1 MADIEADRLQALR
14 SHGVLDTQAEGRFD
28 RITAL
33 AADLFGMP
41 ISLVSLV
48 DEERQWFKS
57 HHGLDARETPRSW
70 AFCDH
75 AIRGGPDTVLV
86 VPDAT
91 ADPRFA
97 GNPLVT
103 GAPDIRFYAGATLA
117 TAQGHCLGTLC
128 LIDTKPRTGLS
139 EEEARRF
146 KMLARLA
153 MDELEVSRAIREAEE
168 RQRLLSMAEA
178 MSGVGHWRV
187 SPDGVVEWSDEVYRI
202 HGVDRATFN
211 PNVDSGVGFYLPQDQ
226 AAVARFVERALSHQ
240 EDFAFQL
247 QLMRADGELR
257 HVVCKAVCELTPTG
271 ETAAIIGVF
280 QDLTDQ
286 VRDVERVKRGEARYR
301 LLADNM
307 GDVITRIGL
316 DGSSNYI
323 SPAIEGLLGFTPQEM
338 RGKPAQAFVSP
349 EDHPLILEAFAEL
362 GAGLDRKTVQ
372 HRATHKDG
380 RTIWVETQFKMVR
393 GEDQRPA
400 AIVAVIRDASARHA
414 AQEALAESEHRH
426 RLIAESATDIIS
438 RMGIDGR
445 VRYFSPSVTA
455 VTGYPVA
462 QVTGASMIPLL
473 HPDDVAPALAVY
485 RDLIGGTPLREPLTY
500 RVRHQDGSWIW
511 LEGTP
516 ILVRDADGAPS
527 EVIDVRR
534 DITAKVRLEAELRA
548 AKTAAEDAAQ
558 VKSAFMANMSHEIRT
573 PLTAIVGFTSLL
585 AARADLDAAAQTQI
599 RRVASAG
606 QALLSIVNDVLDF
619 SKLEAG
625 QVEITPRPTAP
636 GEALAEALDLFSP
649 QAEAKG
655 LALAFVTEGDL
666 PAGLLIDADRV
677 RQILMNLVGN
687 AIKFTDTGEVRVV
700 AAYNAPA
707 YVGGA
712 GRLEIRVEDTG
723 PGLTRAQTRR
733 LFQRFSQVDASST
746 RRHGGTGLGLAICKG
761 LVEAMGGEIGVRS
774 RPGQGSVFHFTIA
787 APIADLAVAAPVGGD
802 ESLLD
807 GARVLV
813 VDDNAVNRELA
824 RAILSR
830 IGVEVSEASDG
841 LAAVEA
847 AATTPFD
854 AVLMDIR
861 MPGLDGPAAVAR
873 IRAADGP
880 NRDTPVLA
888 FSADVDMAQFEGAA
902 SVFDGLVRKPISP
915 HELVTALSR
924 CLRWD
929 AAEVS
934 TPDAAA
940 G

>member
-1 MADIEADRLQALR
+1 MDSIEADRLRALR
-14 SHGVLDTQAEGRFD
+14 SYEVLDTRAEGRFD

-41 ISLVSLV
+41 ISLISLV
-48 DEERQWFKS
+48 DDDRQWFKS
-57 HHGLDARETPRSW
+57 RHGLDADETPRGW

-75 AIRGGPDTVLV
+75 AIRGGPDAVLV

-128 LIDTKPRTGLS
+128 VIGTQPRAPLNVDET
-139 EEEARRF
+139 RRLR
-146 KMLARLA
+146 MLARMA
-153 MDELEVSRAIREAEE
+153 MDELEVSRQVRAAEA
-168 RQRLLSMAEA
+168 RLRLLAMAEA

-187 SPDGVVEWSDEVYRI
+187 TPDGQVDWSDEVYRI
-202 HGVDRATFN
+202 HGVDRGSFN
-211 PNVDSGVGFYLPQDQ
+211 PNVGAGVSFYLPEDQ
-226 AAVARFVERALSHQ
+226 AAVAGFIERALSHQ

-247 QLMRADGELR
+247 RLTRADGELR
-257 HVVCKAVCELTPTG
+257 HVVAKAVCELTPAGQTS
-271 ETAAIIGVF
+271 AVIGVF
-280 QDLTDQ
+280 QDVTEQ
-286 VRDVERVKRGEARYR
+286 VVEVARARRGEARYR

-307 GDVITRIGL
+307 GDVVTRIGL
-316 DGSSNYI
+316 DGSSSYI
-323 SPAIEGLLGFTPQEM
+323 SPAIEGLLGYTPQEM

-349 EDHPLILEAFAEL
+349 EDHDLILGAFAEL
-362 GAGLDRKTVQ
+362 GAGLERKTVQ

-380 RTIWVETQFKMVR
+380 QAIWVETQFKMVR

-445 VRYFSPSVTA
+445 VRYFSPSVTT

-473 HPDDVAPALAVY
+473 HPDDVAPTLAVY
-485 RDLIGGTPLREPLTY
+485 RDVIGGAVLCTPLTY
-500 RVRHQDGSWIW
+500 RVRHKDGHWVW

-516 ILVRDADGAPS
+516 TLVRDALGAPC
-527 EVIDVRR
+527 EIIDVRR
-534 DITAKVRLEAELRA
+534 DVTAKVRLEAELRA
-548 AKTAAEDAAQ
+548 AKVAAEDAAQ
-558 VKSAFMANMSHEIRT
+558 IKSAFMANMSHEIRT

-585 AARADLDAAAQTQI
+585 AARVDLDEAAQNQV

-625 QVEITPRPTAP
+625 QVEIKPRPTAP
-636 GEALAEALDLFSP
+636 GEALADVLDLFTP
-649 QAEAKG
+649 QAQARG
-655 LALAFVTEGDL
+655 LALALAADGDL
-666 PAGLLIDADRV
+666 PACLLIDADRV
-677 RQILMNLVGN
+677 RQVLMNLIGN
-687 AIKFTDTGEVRVV
+687 AIKFTDAGAVRLA
-700 AAYNAPA
+700 AAYDHK
-707 YVGGA
+707 GA
-712 GRLEIRVEDTG
+712 RLEIRVEDTG

-774 RPGQGSVFHFTIA
+774 RPGKGSVFHLTVP
-787 APIADLAVAAPVGGD
+787 APIAELAAAAPVGD
-802 ESLLD
+802 VETQLD

-813 VDDNAVNRELA
+813 VDDNPINRELA

-830 IGVEVSEASDG
+830 IGVEVSEAGDG

-847 AATTPFD
+847 CATTPFD

-861 MPGLDGPAAVAR
+861 MPGLDGPAAAAR
-873 IRAADGP
+873 IRAGDGP
-880 NRDTPVLA
+880 NCQTPILA
-888 FSADVDMAQFEGAA
+888 FSADVDMARFEGAA
-902 SVFDGLVRKPISP
+902 GVFDGLVRKPIAP
-915 HELVTALSR
+915 RELVTALSR
-924 CLRWD
+924 CLQWD
-929 AAEVS
+929 DAEASAPGAAV
-934 TPDAAA
+934 

>member
-1 MADIEADRLQALR
+1 MDSIEADRLQALR
-14 SHGVLDTQAEGRFD
+14 SYEVLDTQAEGRFD

-33 AADLFGMP
+33 AAELFGVP
-41 ISLVSLV
+41 ISLVSLI

-57 HHGLDARETPRSW
+57 RHGLDVRETPRGW

-97 GNPLVT
+97 TNPLVT

-128 LIDTKPRTGLS
+128 LLDTKPRPPLNA
-139 EEEARRF
+139 EETRRLR
-146 KMLARLA
+146 MLAALV
-153 MDELEVSRAIREAEE
+153 MDEIEVGRAIRAAEE
-168 RQRLLSMAEA
+168 RQRLLTMAEA

-187 SPDGVVEWSDEVYRI
+187 TPDGVADWSDEVYRI
-202 HGVDRATFN
+202 HGVDRASFN
-211 PNVDSGVGFYLPQDQ
+211 PNVDTGVAFFVAEDQ

-247 QLMRADGELR
+247 RLTRADGELR
-257 HVVCKAVCELTPTG
+257 HVTCKAVCELTPAGATS
-271 ETAAIIGVF
+271 AVIGVF
-280 QDLTDQ
+280 QDITDQ
-286 VRDVERVKRGEARYR
+286 VVEVARARRGEARYR

-307 GDVITRIGL
+307 GDVVTRIGL
-316 DGSSNYI
+316 DGSSSYI
-323 SPAIEGLLGFTPQEM
+323 SPAIEGLLGYAPQDM
-338 RGKPAQAFVSP
+338 RGKLAQDFVSP
-349 EDHPLILEAFAEL
+349 EDHCLILDAFAEL

-380 RTIWVETQFKMVR
+380 RAIWVETQFKMMR
-393 GEDQRPA
+393 GEDQRPT
-400 AIVAVIRDASARHA
+400 AIIAVIRDASARHA
-414 AQEALAESEHRH
+414 AQAALAESELRH

-438 RMGIDGR
+438 RTGIDGR

-462 QVTGASMIPLL
+462 EVTGVSMIPLL
-473 HPDDVAPALAVY
+473 HPDDIAPTLATY
-485 RDLIGGTPLREPLTY
+485 RELIGGAVLSTPLTY
-500 RVRHQDGSWIW
+500 RVRHQDGHWVW

-516 ILVRDADGAPS
+516 TLVRDAEGAPS
-527 EVIDVRR
+527 EIIDVRR
-534 DITAKVRLEAELRA
+534 DVTAKVRLEAELRA
-548 AKTAAEDAAQ
+548 AKVAAEDAAQ
-558 VKSAFMANMSHEIRT
+558 IKSAFMANMSHEIRT

-585 AARADLDAAAQTQI
+585 AARSDLDAAARTQI

-625 QVEITPRPTAP
+625 QVEVKPRPTAP
-636 GEALAEALDLFSP
+636 GETLSEVLDLFSV
-649 QAEAKG
+649 QAQAKG
-655 LALAFVTEGDL
+655 LALAFTADGEL
-666 PAGLLIDADRV
+666 PACLSIDADRV
-677 RQILMNLVGN
+677 RQILMNLIGN
-687 AIKFTDTGEVRVV
+687 AIKFTDTGAVRVA
-700 AAYNAPA
+700 AAYD
-707 YVGGA
+707 VKA
-712 GRLEIRVEDTG
+712 GRLKVRVEDTG
-723 PGLTRAQTRR
+723 PGLTKAQTRR

-746 RRHGGTGLGLAICKG
+746 RRHSGTGLGLAICKG
-761 LVEAMGGEIGVRS
+761 LVEAMGGEIGVRG
-774 RPGQGSVFHFTIA
+774 RLGEGSVFHFTIPAPIAELVAA
-787 APIADLAVAAPVGGD
+787 APIGED
-802 ESLLD
+802 ETTLD

-813 VDDNAVNRELA
+813 VDDNPVNRELA

-854 AVLMDIR
+854 AVLMDVR

-873 IRAADGP
+873 IRAGEGP
-880 NRDTPVLA
+880 NRDTPILA
-888 FSADVDMAQFEGAA
+888 FSADVDMARFEGAA
-902 SVFDGLVRKPISP
+902 AMFDGLVRKPIAP
-915 HELVTALSR
+915 LELVTALSR

-929 AAEVS
+929 EADAS
-934 TPDAAA
+934 IADAAV

>member
-1 MADIEADRLQALR
+1 MDKIEADRLQALR
-14 SHGVLDTQAEGRFD
+14 AYEVLDTQAEGRFD

-57 HHGLDARETPRSW
+57 HHGLDARETPRGW

-75 AIRGGPDTVLV
+75 AIRGGPDNVLV

-97 GNPLVT
+97 ANPLVT

-128 LIDTKPRTGLS
+128 LIDSKPRPPLNA
-139 EEEARRF
+139 EETRRLR
-146 KMLARLA
+146 MLAALV
-153 MDELEVSRAIREAEE
+153 MDELEVSRAIRAAEA
-168 RQRLLSMAEA
+168 RQRLLTMAEA

-187 SPDGVVEWSDEVYRI
+187 TPDGVAVLSDEVYRI
-202 HGVDRATFN
+202 LGVDRAGFN
-211 PNVDSGVGFYLPQDQ
+211 PNVGAGVGFFLPDDQ
-226 AAVARFVERALSHQ
+226 AAVAGFIQRALSHQ
-240 EDFAFQL
+240 EDFTFQQRL
-247 QLMRADGELR
+247 TRADGEVR
-257 HVVCKAVCELTPTG
+257 HVVCKGVCELTPAG
-271 ETAAIIGVF
+271 KTAAVIGVC
-280 QDLTDQ
+280 QDITDQ
-286 VRDVERVKRGEARYR
+286 VVEVARARRGEARYR

-307 GDVITRIGL
+307 GDVVTRIGL
-316 DGSSNYI
+316 DGSSVYI
-323 SPAIEGLLGFTPQEM
+323 SPAIEGLLGYTPQEM
-338 RGKPAQAFVSP
+338 RGKLAQDFVSP
-349 EDHPLILEAFAEL
+349 EDHRLILDTFAEL

-393 GEDQRPA
+393 GEDQRPV
-400 AIVAVIRDASARHA
+400 AIVAVIRDAGERHA
-414 AQEALAESEHRH
+414 AQAALAESEHRH

-438 RMGIDGR
+438 RAGIDGR

-462 QVTGASMIPLL
+462 EVIGASMIPLL
-473 HPDDVAPALAVY
+473 HPDDIAPTLAAY
-485 RDLIGGTPLREPLTY
+485 RELIGGTPLSKPLIY
-500 RVRHQDGSWIW
+500 RVRHKDGHWVW

-516 ILVRDADGAPS
+516 NLVRDAEGAPC

-548 AKTAAEDAAQ
+548 AKVAAEDAAQ
-558 VKSAFMANMSHEIRT
+558 IKSAFMANMSHEIRT

-585 AARADLDAAAQTQI
+585 AARADLDEAARTQI
-599 RRVASAG
+599 RRVASAS
-606 QALLSIVNDVLDF
+606 QALLSIINDVLDF

-625 QVEITPRPTAP
+625 QVEVKPRPTSP
-636 GEALAEALDLFSP
+636 GEALSEVLDMFSP
-649 QAEAKG
+649 QALAKG
-655 LALAFVTEGDL
+655 LALAFTSDGEL
-666 PAGLLIDADRV
+666 PACVSIDADRV
-677 RQILMNLVGN
+677 RQILMNLIGN
-687 AIKFTDTGEVRVV
+687 AIKFTDTGTVRVA
-700 AAYNAPA
+700 AAYDSK
-707 YVGGA
+707 A

-733 LFQRFSQVDASST
+733 LFQRFSQVDGSST
-746 RRHGGTGLGLAICKG
+746 RRHGGTGLGLAISKG
-761 LVEAMGGEIGVRS
+761 LVEAMGGAIGVRS
-774 RPGQGSVFHFTIA
+774 RPGEGSVFHFTLPAPLAELAAA
-787 APIADLAVAAPVGGD
+787 APAGD
-802 ESLLD
+802 PETLLD

-813 VDDNAVNRELA
+813 VDDNPVNRELA

-873 IRAADGP
+873 IRAGDGP
-880 NRDTPVLA
+880 NRDTPILA
-888 FSADVDMAQFEGAA
+888 FSAGVDMARFEGAA
-902 SVFDGLVRKPISP
+902 AVFNGLVRKPIVP
-915 HELVTALSR
+915 LELVTALSR
-924 CLRWD
+924 CLQWD
-929 AAEVS
+929 APEAS
-934 TPDAAA
+934 APDAAA